1 MDPTIIAGLIAA
13 GASIIG
19 STMSSA
25 SSNSSNRT
33 NVGLSQQGNEF
44 NERMLDKTMKYNSA
58 PEQVNRYREA
68 GLNPYLMMQGQ
79 SAGQA
84 TGTTA
89 AATPEVR
96 PYNWDFSS
104 LGNAVQAGVQSYK
117 SNQMVDEQIN
127 GLRIENQYKRQKII
141 QELANMREQ
150 ELSFGVK
157 RRIDQKIHD
166 NLDRQQTADYEESVA
181 RRDDLRSQVQKRM
194 AETLLLN
201 KEITKFDQKFDIMK
215 AEAVSRT
222 LLNGAMT
229 GRTKQEMRTEVYNS
243 IKAQYDSA
251 YVRQNAKNLAR
262 MSDAIVDRA
271 FHDMELLRNNVYWS
285 SLPSNLLQATYSA
298 RNNIRRMLK

>member
-25 SSNSSNRT
+25 SSNSANRT

-68 GLNPYLMMQGQ
+68 GLNPYLMMQGH

-117 SNQMVDEQIN
+117 SNQLLDEQVN

-141 QELANMREQ
+141 QELANMRQQ
-150 ELSFGVK
+150 ELSADIK
-157 RRIDQKIHD
+157 RRIDEKLHA
-166 NLDRQQTADYEESVA
+166 NLDRQQTADYEETIA
-181 RRDDLRSQVQKRM
+181 RRDDLRSQIAKRT

-201 KEITKFDQKFDIMK
+201 KEITKFDEKFDIMK

-229 GRTKQEMRTEVYNS
+229 GRTKQEMRTEVY
-243 IKAQYDSA
+243 KTLQAQYDAS
-251 YVRQNAKNLAR
+251 YSKQNAKNLAR
-262 MSDAIVDRA
+262 MSDAIVDKSYQDVRKTRHEA
-271 FHDMELLRNNVYWS
+271 NSF
-285 SLPSNLLQATYSA
+285 SLFGIDVGKFGSRFSEAIGY
-298 RNNIRRMLK
+298 